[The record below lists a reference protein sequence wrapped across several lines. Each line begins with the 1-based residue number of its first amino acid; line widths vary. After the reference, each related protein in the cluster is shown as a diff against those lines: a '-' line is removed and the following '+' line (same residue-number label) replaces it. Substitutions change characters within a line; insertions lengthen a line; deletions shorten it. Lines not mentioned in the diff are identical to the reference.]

1 MLNLIFILSIACAYI
16 KIPLELSQKS
26 DSSQEDS
33 AVARYYN
40 IQYSAIFQVG
50 TPPQPMSL
58 SLDTGSSWIWIPSI
72 SCKCHQSK
80 NAFNSSASSSYW
92 DLGVNHVLEY
102 KETEKKVIGSLGL
115 ESFSISDFTADYQL
129 FVLAFKDSG
138 FDNLN
143 SDGFLGLG
151 FNLLS

>member
-58 SLDTGSSWIWIPSI
+58 SLDTGSS
-72 SCKCHQSK
+72 
-80 NAFNSSASSSYW
+80 
-92 DLGVNHVLEY
+92 
-102 KETEKKVIGSLGL
+102 
-115 ESFSISDFTADYQL
+115 
-129 FVLAFKDSG
+129 
-138 FDNLN
+138 
-143 SDGFLGLG
+143 
-151 FNLLS
+151 

>member
-1 MLNLIFILSIACAYI
+1 M
-16 KIPLELSQKS
+16 
-26 DSSQEDS
+26 
-33 AVARYYN
+33 
-40 IQYSAIFQVG
+40 
-50 TPPQPMSL
+50 
-58 SLDTGSSWIWIPSI
+58 
-72 SCKCHQSK
+72 
-80 NAFNSSASSSYW
+80 
-92 DLGVNHVLEY
+92 LEY

-151 FNLLS
+151 FNLLSEYNPTFIENLKNQGAIRRSIFSLYLSNINYNNHIKSSFIIGGHDSEAYGTGDMHTIDINSGYGF